1 MTGCFELASDTN
13 CKNSG
18 TNQYCND
25 TQYAFLNLPSKKA
38 TYEKIIDLGSSVSLV
53 NNLTFNGSSACGV
66 SLSYATAPSSGVFGS
81 ATTQS
86 PAYPG
91 TAYSINATS
100 KRYVFVKIAMNDD
113 ACNDASTITD
123 ITVSYTQTPAAPTLT
138 APSSGATGVSRTPA
152 FTFRTSDA
160 DSDYLQYRL
169 YLYASDCS
177 TPIGASPFAQA
188 SSQTGWSGQDRENF
202 TAYVGAS
209 DISSSTLA
217 TYTYQGT
224 LSYNTQYCW
233 KVDAIDPGGSN
244 AYSSASSTRLFT
256 TLANT
261 SPAAPTLTQPL
272 DTQTGTL
279 KAPQFR
285 LSSSDA
291 DTDYLKY
298 KIEVCSVSNCS
309 SIVRTIDQTSSQT
322 GWLGQSLQSG
332 TAYGSGQLAAHEYQ
346 TPELTANT
354 QYWWRAYAIDPGGTN
369 TFSSASSIFTFT
381 TGAGVGD
388 AGYNG
393 GVIIGQ

>member
-1 MTGCFELASDTN
+1 M
-13 CKNSG
+13 
-18 TNQYCND
+18 
-25 TQYAFLNLPSKKA
+25 NLPSKKA

-202 TAYVGAS
+202 TAYVGAP
-209 DISSSTLA
+209 DISNSTLA

-244 AYSSASSTRLFT
+244 AYSSASSTFCFWQSPYMPYTTPVSKWRLCVHSCFW
-256 TLANT
+256 
-261 SPAAPTLTQPL
+261 
-272 DTQTGTL
+272 
-279 KAPQFR
+279 
-285 LSSSDA
+285 
-291 DTDYLKY
+291 YL
-298 KIEVCSVSNCS
+298 
-309 SIVRTIDQTSSQT
+309 
-322 GWLGQSLQSG
+322 
-332 TAYGSGQLAAHEYQ
+332 
-346 TPELTANT
+346 
-354 QYWWRAYAIDPGGTN
+354 
-369 TFSSASSIFTFT
+369 
-381 TGAGVGD
+381 
-388 AGYNG
+388 
-393 GVIIGQ
+393 